1 MRLKKNAKIDLL
13 AAVPLFAECSK
24 AELSEVAA
32 IGDELDLPAG
42 AALIREG
49 ERGREFLVVVDGT
62 VEVTRD
68 GRTVNELG
76 AGSWVGE
83 IALIADVPRTATVVA
98 TSPVRLLVI
107 TDRAFQQL
115 IRKTPSIAS
124 KVLQSV
130 GERLHETESS
140 RATQG

>member
-1 MRLKKNAKIDLL
+1 MRLKKNAKVDLISS
-13 AAVPLFAECSK
+13 VPLFAGCSK
-24 AELSEVAA
+24 AELSEIAA
-32 IGDELDLPAG
+32 ITDELDLPEG
-42 AALIREG
+42 ATLIRED
-49 ERGREFLVVVDGT
+49 ERGREFLVVIDGT
-62 VEVTRD
+62 VEVTQK

-83 IALIADVPRTATVVA
+83 ISLIADVPRTATVVA

-115 IRKTPSIAS
+115 IRQTPSIAS

-130 GERLHETESS
+130 GERLHQSS
-140 RATQG
+140 LE